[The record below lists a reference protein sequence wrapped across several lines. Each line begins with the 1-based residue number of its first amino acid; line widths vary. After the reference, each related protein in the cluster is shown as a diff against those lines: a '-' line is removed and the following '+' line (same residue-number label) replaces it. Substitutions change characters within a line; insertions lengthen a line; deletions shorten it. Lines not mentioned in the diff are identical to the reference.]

1 MLGTSASCP
10 VIAGI
15 LAHVNDYR
23 LSSDLPPLGFVN
35 PLIYQNADK
44 FTDVTKGYNAGCDLS
59 GIQIFSDFYFYV
71 KYTGHCHGASI
82 LFTLCINLISIL

>member
-44 FTDVTKGYNAGCDLS
+44 FTDVTKGYNAGCDLK
-59 GIQIFSDFYFYV
+59 GFKFSAISTFTY
-71 KYTGHCHGASI
+71 YTRDKLDKNI
-82 LFTLCINLISIL
+82 LKILDPV

>member
-1 MLGTSASCP
+1 MVLLSLLLRKNDDVFLGVLGTSASCP

-44 FTDVTKGYNAGCDLS
+44 FTDVTKGYNAGCDL
-59 GIQIFSDFYFYV
+59 GRIFITES
-71 KYTGHCHGASI
+71 S
-82 LFTLCINLISIL
+82 